1 MPKYDGVPSTY
12 PCLMQKDHLR
22 RVDHPHDER
31 VVVSESLVRRAFAKV
46 VAVVHAERSIRG
58 DS

>member
-31 VVVSESLVRRAFAKV
+31 FVITRGPIRRAFGKLA
-46 VAVVHAERSIRG
+46 AARRSIRG